1 MKRKV
6 LYFFGIFLFLTLLQ
20 SCSSSGN
27 VLTPDSERDLP
38 LFYQKYYSDQDPQL
52 QPGQLA
58 LYVDYSTCIAEGQHS
73 AFFQA
78 LVPSWQ
84 AAAKSYYSIEGSE
97 IQAHDADSIYVLLRT
112 IQEKNYADLK
122 TAAERIANGDVEGVL
137 LTDGEYYQPSV
148 AKGNVNNPYLTEAFK
163 TWLKKGHD
171 VYILMEPYTEMSNG
185 RAFQKK
191 RFYFLFT
198 DHRLTDN
205 IYSRVMQTVRLS
217 DYPGVEGFHL
227 SAYDPKLASLNG
239 RGLSVDVGLSP
250 KISIISDSGELQD
263 WQVDWSSV
271 IEPLFVFGV
280 DSLGNATSQGV
291 DFASGLSVDRNSLG
305 GYRIASVKAKVFN
318 INQEYTDFV
327 AAKESKQ
334 PVPLEISPVEC
345 ENFIQ
350 VSNKAFSER
359 GEIRLRFDREMYNPD
374 YVLTGSPFNY
384 FVIQVCVD
392 HIEPLFAESA
402 PLFTFESIDLPGQR
416 NVSVAASIEQCLV
429 DPEIKSLILQRPIY
443 TILVKANQK

>member
-1 MKRKV
+1 M
-6 LYFFGIFLFLTLLQ
+6 
-20 SCSSSGN
+20 
-27 VLTPDSERDLP
+27 
-38 LFYQKYYSDQDPQL
+38 
-52 QPGQLA
+52 
-58 LYVDYSTCIAEGQHS
+58 
-73 AFFQA
+73 
-78 LVPSWQ
+78 
-84 AAAKSYYSIEGSE
+84 
-97 IQAHDADSIYVLLRT
+97 
-112 IQEKNYADLK
+112 K